1 MPYTKFIKQT
11 HPMHFRLKVTSL
23 VTGQSVNIDSEAP
36 DHITALNRMMSV
48 MGDSHKVESIC
59 CPLYCPPGNRRAS

>member
-1 MPYTKFIKQT
+1 MPYTLEVNTQT
-11 HPMHFRLKVTSL
+11 AMHFRLKVTSL

-36 DHITALNRMMSV
+36 DHITALNNMMSV

>member
-1 MPYTKFIKQT
+1 
-11 HPMHFRLKVTSL
+11 MHFRLKVTSL

-36 DHITALNRMMSV
+36 DHITAINNMVRV

-59 CPLYCPPGNRRAS
+59 CPMYCPPGNRRAS

>member
-1 MPYTKFIKQT
+1 
-11 HPMHFRLKVTSL
+11 MHFRLKVTSL

-48 MGDSHKVESIC
+48 MGDSYKVESIC

>member
-1 MPYTKFIKQT
+1 
-11 HPMHFRLKVTSL
+11 MHFRLKVTSL

-36 DHITALNRMMSV
+36 DHITALTNMMAT

-59 CPLYCPPGNRRAS
+59 CPLYCPPGNRRQTT